1 MFQPNH
7 SHIAE
12 WFLELSNMY
21 NLICLIWNQNSFF
34 FVGLQI
40 KSDLKNM
47 TRVHSRKGITKQI
60 SKEKLLPASHSEGK
74 LSIYVWS
81 LFLGG
86 SGILKRNGLEKSPL
100 M

>member
-1 MFQPNH
+1 
-7 SHIAE
+7 
-12 WFLELSNMY
+12 
-21 NLICLIWNQNSFF
+21 
-34 FVGLQI
+34 
-40 KSDLKNM
+40 M